1 MTEEETQQQA
11 AAIDA
16 ADTAETVKTES
27 KAVRR
32 SSRERVAEDGSLTV
46 FSKRSER
53 RRRKQQSKKPS
64 GEQHSFLTLPFDIL
78 IHVLAFIRPSDVF
91 RLSRTCHALNTFLLQ
106 DHPAL
111 VARTIIQRRYSC
123 LEKCIRL
130 PVLLS
135 DIQDPEFRDLVQ
147 HPERQKKLDIH
158 RRPYYQHVSPPNPA
172 LVCTCMTC
180 ILRWNLLCLSVDFA
194 HWQNNLDRG
203 DPLPIIPRGKQP
215 RWNSQLLSSDEA
227 IVLKATNPAVSGPA
241 SPLWYAAIL
250 EAHLASTVRAIT
262 RHSANKGNRRPRF
275 RMTLQDMASGSD
287 AFLERS
293 GPASAHFPFH
303 RDNYYM
309 LEAYLPNRCW
319 MKEKG
324 RWGYMPAEQHDT
336 DLEQIRRWA
345 SWWTKPV
352 STNSTTR
359 VVVDND
365 LVLPPRIESDNQSE
379 AVGPV
384 LEGRDDRA

>member
-1 MTEEETQQQA
+1 MAEEETK
-11 AAIDA
+11 
-16 ADTAETVKTES
+16 TAGTES
-27 KAVRR
+27 K
-32 SSRERVAEDGSLTV
+32 SIPGQGRERVAEDGSLTV
-46 FSKRSER
+46 YSKRSER
-53 RRRKQQSKKPS
+53 RRRKHDRSRPIS
-64 GEQHSFLTLPFDIL
+64 GEEHSFLTLPFDIL
-78 IHVLAFIRPSDVF
+78 IHVLAFVRPSDIF
-91 RLSRTCHALNTFLLQ
+91 RLSRTCHALNTFLLR

-130 PVLLS
+130 PALLS
-135 DIQDPEFRDLVQ
+135 DIQKPELRDLLQ
-147 HPERQKKLDIH
+147 HPQRQKKLEIH
-158 RRPYYQHVSPPNPA
+158 RRPYYQHVAPPNPS

-180 ILRWNLLCLSVDFA
+180 ILRWNLLCLVVDFA
-194 HWQNNLDRG
+194 HWQNNLDKG

-215 RWNSQLLSSDEA
+215 KWNSQLLSSHEA
-227 IVLKATNPAVSGPA
+227 IVLKAISPAVSCA
-241 SPLWYAAIL
+241 SQLWYAAIL

-275 RMTLQDMASGSD
+275 RMTLQDMASGTD

-293 GPASAHFPFH
+293 GPPSADFPFH

-319 MKEKG
+319 LKEQG

-336 DLEQIRRWA
+336 DMELIQKWA

-352 STNSTTR
+352 STNPR
-359 VVVDND
+359 NQVVVVNNSG
-365 LVLPPRIESDNQSE
+365 VPHIEGGDQ
-379 AVGPV
+379 
-384 LEGRDDRA
+384 